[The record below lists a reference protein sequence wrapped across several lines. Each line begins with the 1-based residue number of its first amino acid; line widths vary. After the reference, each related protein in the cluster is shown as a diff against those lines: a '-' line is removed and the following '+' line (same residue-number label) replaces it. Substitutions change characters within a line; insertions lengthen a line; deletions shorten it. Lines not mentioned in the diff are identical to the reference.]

1 VNESNGNSSVKS
13 SANHSSRLKTPLTA
27 VIEYCGFV
35 AMFKLNSKFEY
46 RQDKINE
53 TYIKEKQQV
62 ITQLTNIE
70 VKWI

>member
-1 VNESNGNSSVKS
+1 
-13 SANHSSRLKTPLTA
+13 LKTPLTA

-70 VKWI
+70 VKWL